1 MNLRFSRRIYE
12 YHMSGEMIEKRSRI
26 GEIIYVI
33 YFTVMMAAR
42 AIGMYEGMKA
52 YSIVFVFAML
62 LFVCKMVITPHTLRE
77 YTVAAV
83 LMGVAVIVYFH
94 TGEAGLIVCFAT
106 LLGMKNVDHIKV
118 LSCGA
123 VAAAVCIF
131 GRIVTGVFGLMPEKY
146 WPQIRS
152 GTGLMFRHALGYAH
166 PNTLHMNVLMLSMLA
181 IYLVTYK
188 LNRDAGSDSEKPDLY
203 RLAYLFIASLIVFL
217 FNLYVFQY
225 SGSRTGLLATSVYL
239 IVNLWFY
246 IRRTPGLFER
256 IVCYA
261 SFPFVC
267 FLAIVLPHIIPDSLF
282 EFVDRTLFTTRYSI
296 ARYFWSNNPLSL
308 WGIRLANPEE
318 GYRTY
323 GLDMAQLYLFLQL
336 GLVAFTVISVITMV
350 FIHRELKTAHM
361 AELAVLMGVLF
372 AGIWEPFLYNLGFK
386 NFVYVFMG
394 VALYEMMAEWQTARA
409 GSTEGAR
416 TGEGFY
422 SDDRAVPDGA
432 DEVGCCRRDIYT
444 KTGLAKLLLSLL
456 LGVAVGCIASSA
468 YVLVTDP
475 PHALYADR
483 EQDEA
488 GESFG
493 MEPMYL
499 TADEA
504 ADLKSAGELIV
515 GYQDESTPM
524 YMYDESIAIME
535 YHKRVLSVGVW
546 CGMIFECGLMI
557 ISLRRFLPCRK

>member
-1 MNLRFSRRIYE
+1 MNLRFGRRIYE

-106 LLGMKNVDHIKV
+106 LLGMKSVDHIKV

-166 PNTLHMNVLMLSMLA
+166 PNTLHMNVLMLSMLV

-188 LNRDAGSDSEKPDLY
+188 LNRGAGSDSEKPDLY

-267 FLAIVLPHIIPDSLF
+267 FLAIVLPHFIPDSLF

-394 VALYEMMAEWQTARA
+394 VALYEMMAEWQTTRA
-409 GSTEGAR
+409 GDTAGDVASNPPGTDTCDLVYA
-416 TGEGFY
+416 
-422 SDDRAVPDGA
+422 A
-432 DEVGCCRRDIYT
+432 DADVYDPAHRLKSAI
-444 KTGLAKLLLSLL
+444 LSLL
-456 LGVAVGCIASSA
+456 LGAVVGCIASSA
-468 YVLVTDP
+468 YVLFTDP

-546 CGMIFECGLMI
+546 CGMIFECGLLI
-557 ISLRRFLPCRK
+557 ISLRRFLLCRK